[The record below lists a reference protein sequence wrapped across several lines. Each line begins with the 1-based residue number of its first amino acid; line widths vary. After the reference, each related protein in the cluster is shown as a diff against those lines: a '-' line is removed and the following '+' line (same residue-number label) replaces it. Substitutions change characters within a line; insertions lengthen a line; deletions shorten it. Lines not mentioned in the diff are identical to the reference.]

1 MITVSSHKIEGPKGV
16 GALIAEPSIMIKKG
30 LSPIVF
36 GGGQELGMRSG
47 TENVPG
53 IAAFGEAVRIG
64 RSAVRDRYEK
74 MSDLR
79 DYLILRLT
87 RELTNDEL
95 TVTRPPEH
103 APNIVN
109 VTAHGIK
116 SETLLHHLSRSD
128 IFVSSG
134 SACSSNGKH
143 SSSALL
149 AYGKS
154 EKEADSSIRISLSH
168 RTAREELDIFTE
180 ALKTGIS
187 TLARVKK

>member
-16 GALIAEPSIMIKKG
+16 GALIAEPSIMTKKG

-64 RSAVRDRYEK
+64 RSAVRERYEK

-87 RELTNDEL
+87 RELTDDEL

-168 RTAREELDIFTE
+168 RTTREELDIFTE